1 MAKAVSMADELFAKL
16 ETSILSGVLQPGEQ
30 MPTQK
35 VIAESEQ
42 VSRTVVREAVARLE
56 AQGLVVARQGSGVY
70 VAEDARYRAFQV
82 TRNELS
88 ELADV
93 IRLLETRLAIE
104 AEMAAFAAARRTT
117 EDIGAMRAA
126 LRHMAQVSDDP
137 IAAAAADVQFHL
149 AIARATRNDYFV
161 RLIDFLGLRLV
172 PPRNLYLRDQ
182 PSDAHQA
189 YVAKVRAEHE
199 AILDAI
205 SRMDVPR
212 ARQAAWDHMQESLN
226 RHSELSDPEL
236 EEFTPAD
243 AA

>member
-1 MAKAVSMADELFAKL
+1 
-16 ETSILSGVLQPGEQ
+16 
-30 MPTQK
+30 
-35 VIAESEQ
+35 
-42 VSRTVVREAVARLE
+42 
-56 AQGLVVARQGSGVY
+56 
-70 VAEDARYRAFQV
+70 
-82 TRNELS
+82 LS

-226 RHSELSDPEL
+226 RHSELSDPEM
-236 EEFTPAD
+236 EDVTTAH

>member
-1 MAKAVSMADELFAKL
+1 MVKTVSMADALFARM
-16 ETSILSGVLQPGEQ
+16 EANILTGDLLPGMQ
-30 MPTQK
+30 LPTQK
-35 VIAESEQ
+35 VIAESEG

-82 TRNELS
+82 TRRELS
-88 ELADV
+88 ELPDV

-126 LRHMAQVSDDP
+126 LRRMAEVSDDQA
-137 IAAAAADVQFHL
+137 AAAAADVQFHL

-172 PPRNLYLRDQ
+172 PPRSLYLHDK
-182 PSDAHQA
+182 PPEAHAA

-205 SRMDVPR
+205 TRMDVAR
-212 ARQAAWDHMQESLN
+212 ARKAAWDHMQESLN
-226 RHSELSDPEL
+226 RHSELSDPE
-236 EEFTPAD
+236 PVVVAHG
-243 AA
+243 